1 MKKSQIGVE
10 GAQIF
15 VPWAKLELRV
25 SSPSDPEPV
34 KLALEYFLQIKMLKF
49 EFESTSSLLE
59 N

>member
-1 MKKSQIGVE
+1 MKKSQIEVE
-10 GAQIF
+10 RAQIF
-15 VPWAKLELRV
+15 EPWAKLELRV